1 MPFPVGSRIA
11 YDDRIFEV
19 LQYLDDNHTVEL
31 GDIEQLQGL
40 HGYKV
45 IERLP
50 VVLIENAEL
59 LQTNYTEGVVAQAV
73 VQSVEDGDFS

>member
-1 MPFPVGSRIA
+1 MT
-11 YDDRIFEV
+11 
-19 LQYLDDNHTVEL
+19 NHTVEL
-31 GDIEQLQGL
+31 GDIEQLQEL
-40 HGYKV
+40 HGYNV

>member
-1 MPFPVGSRIA
+1 MT
-11 YDDRIFEV
+11 
-19 LQYLDDNHTVEL
+19 NHTVEL
-31 GDIEQLQGL
+31 GDIEQLQEL

-59 LQTNYTEGVVAQAV
+59 LQRLFRVLLPGLLCCPL
-73 VQSVEDGDFS
+73 SFLS

>member
-1 MPFPVGSRIA
+1 MT
-11 YDDRIFEV
+11 
-19 LQYLDDNHTVEL
+19 NHTVEL
-31 GDIEQLQGL
+31 GDIQQLQEL
-40 HGYKV
+40 HVYKV

>member
-1 MPFPVGSRIA
+1 MT
-11 YDDRIFEV
+11 
-19 LQYLDDNHTVEL
+19 NNTVEL
-31 GDIEQLQGL
+31 GDIEQLQEL